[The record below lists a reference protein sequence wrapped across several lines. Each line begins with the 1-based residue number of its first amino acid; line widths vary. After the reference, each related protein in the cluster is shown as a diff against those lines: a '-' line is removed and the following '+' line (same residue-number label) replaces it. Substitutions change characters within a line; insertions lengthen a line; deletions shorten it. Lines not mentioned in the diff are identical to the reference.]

1 MSRSLRDGEVWYEVF
16 CRAITALD
24 VLRTTK
30 SCGYRALEGLLLF
43 SPLVTGDLPRN
54 GKEGFQTITKGI
66 LSVVPACISPGAEQI
81 KASWRA
87 LPIECVELS
96 RKVSYGY

>member
-1 MSRSLRDGEVWYEVF
+1 MVARD
-16 CRAITALD
+16 RAAL
-24 VLRTTK
+24 LLLPITK
-30 SCGYRALEGLLLF
+30 S
-43 SPLVTGDLPRN
+43 
-54 GKEGFQTITKGI
+54 I

-96 RKVSYGY
+96 RRVRYGD